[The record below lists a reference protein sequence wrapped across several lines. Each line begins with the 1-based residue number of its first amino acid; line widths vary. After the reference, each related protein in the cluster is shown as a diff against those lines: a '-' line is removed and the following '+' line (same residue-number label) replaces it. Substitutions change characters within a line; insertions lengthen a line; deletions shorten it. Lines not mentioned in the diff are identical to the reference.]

1 MGERNQIKLHHRMTT
16 AQSWHSSVSLAS
28 PRQKQRATYH
38 ILATLFLL
46 LKLARAN
53 RGFDVD
59 LKVRIHFFLVLQT
72 VAATLR
78 WGEHSHADKLI

>member
-1 MGERNQIKLHHRMTT
+1 MTGVIIT
-16 AQSWHSSVSLAS
+16 GLAQSLYALTS
-28 PRQKQRATYH
+28 PNAKTDDDIWTYH